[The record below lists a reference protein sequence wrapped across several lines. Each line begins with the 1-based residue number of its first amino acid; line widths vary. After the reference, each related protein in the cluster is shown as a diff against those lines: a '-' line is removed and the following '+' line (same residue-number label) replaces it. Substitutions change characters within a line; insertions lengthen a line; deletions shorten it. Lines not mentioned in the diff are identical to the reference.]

1 MEIRP
6 KTKKYML
13 MATVV
18 RNFSIEEKS
27 FQTKWKRKQTN
38 DGKQPLIVSIQTA
51 LINKLDKVPVL

>member
-6 KTKKYML
+6 ETKKYML

-38 DGKQPLIVSIQTA
+38 DGKQPLMGIA
-51 LINKLDKVPVL
+51 LI

>member
-6 KTKKYML
+6 ETKKYML

-38 DGKQPLIVSIQTA
+38 DGKHPLIHSINTNS
-51 LINKLDKVPVL
+51 INQYAG

>member
-6 KTKKYML
+6 ETKKYML

-38 DGKQPLIVSIQTA
+38 DGKQPLMHIA
-51 LINKLDKVPVL
+51 LI